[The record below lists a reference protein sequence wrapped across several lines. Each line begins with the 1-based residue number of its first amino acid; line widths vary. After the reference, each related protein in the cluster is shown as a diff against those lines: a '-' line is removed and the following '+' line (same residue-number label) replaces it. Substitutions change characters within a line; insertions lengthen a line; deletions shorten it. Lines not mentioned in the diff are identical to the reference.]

1 MADMTDPPAHR
12 VYGVLIVALFAV
24 SLAAIFVRLAEA
36 PGVVIAA
43 YRMVLASL
51 ILLPASV
58 RSLRHTPLSRK
69 TFLLAVLAGV
79 FLGAHFATWITS
91 LSYTSV
97 TASVTLVNTHPL
109 WVALFSW
116 FFFGRSPTLAVLFG
130 ILLAVAGGSIIGFGD
145 LSEGSDPLLGDALA
159 LCGALFIAGYFLL
172 GRTVQRLGLHLNAY
186 VGIAYGVAA
195 LFLLPLP
202 ALFDISYVEYGM
214 STYLWIGM
222 LALVPQLIGHTGINY
237 TIKYLD
243 PTFVATTTLF
253 EPIGASILAFALFRE
268 LPLGLTVVGA
278 LVLLSGIVLVA
289 RSNQVERDSHE
300 VT

>member
-1 MADMTDPPAHR
+1 
-12 VYGVLIVALFAV
+12 
-24 SLAAIFVRLAEA
+24 
-36 PGVVIAA
+36 
-43 YRMVLASL
+43 
-51 ILLPASV
+51 
-58 RSLRHTPLSRK
+58 
-69 TFLLAVLAGV
+69 LLAVLAGI

-109 WVALFSW
+109 WVALFGW
-116 FFFGRSPTLAVLFG
+116 FFFGRTPTLAVLFG

-159 LCGALFIAGYFLL
+159 VCGAIFIAGYFLL

-195 LFLLPLP
+195 LLLLPLP
-202 ALFDISYVEYGM
+202 ALFDIAYFEYGL

-237 TIKYLD
+237 AIKYVD
-243 PTFVATTTLF
+243 PTFVATMTLF
-253 EPIGASILAFALFRE
+253 EPIGASILALILFDE
-268 LPLGLTVVGA
+268 LPLGLTLIGA
-278 LVLLSGIVLVA
+278 LVLLFGILLVA
-289 RSNQVERDSHE
+289 RSNQMGRNVHE
-300 VT
+300 VV